1 MQVAAGFINGDASG
15 AVFAADASPKSM
27 VAVEGDN
34 LERWAFEGVK
44 ETSDGGAESGEI
56 GRGVGD
62 AAEAFGRFVGP
73 VEDGVRPGI
82 DDVDRG
88 VGLELRLE
96 RRAEG
101 EKGGDGE
108 VLGLEGRKE
117 FGEAGVVIGGSCP
130 FELGEVR
137 GADEQDVGTVKILS
151 EKASGVE
158 NRLEYL
164 VKRGELNRP

>member
-34 LERWAFEGVK
+34 LERWAFKGVK

-101 EKGGDGE
+101 EEGGDGE
-108 VLGLEGRKE
+108 VLGLEGREE

-137 GADEQDVGTVKILS
+137 GADEQDVGTVKILG
-151 EKASGVE
+151 EKARGVE
-158 NRLEYL
+158 NRLEDL